1 MYRNLGTIVGLAI
14 VIIPIIAVAFAT
26 FQKIFYNI
34 YYIFY
39 ENKKAKTI
47 IFTEK
52 YTLISNLLDA
62 SMCVHFLR
70 NIETSL
76 QSFLI

>member
-1 MYRNLGTIVGLAI
+1 M
-14 VIIPIIAVAFAT
+14 
-26 FQKIFYNI
+26 
-34 YYIFY
+34 
-39 ENKKAKTI
+39 EKKAKTI

-76 QSFLI
+76 QSFLTKKNLFPFAFCL